1 MLDHIIFGELIC
13 YTSHYFFFSIASIVL
28 VNQLRNWP
36 QTWVITVLFT
46 LYLVYP
52 LELLDYL
59 LTNYNPSILVSH
71 SYGLNTL
78 LTNVLNRYHPLVF
91 YASVFYL
98 FSYLVRI
105 SVLNNLRKRISYHES
120 TLVALEQVCWWGI
133 FVNLTALWMGSWWAL
148 QEGTW
153 GGWWNWDSSEVFGL
167 LVTISLL
174 SLTHTSL
181 TLNSITFTK
190 FKSFKLASLFV
201 TSYFFIQL
209 NFELVS
215 HNFGS
220 KFFFFFNNNLFFIE
234 ALLLLLLLVLFWYR
248 LSNML
253 FTRSLSYRDI
263 SISKHPYH
271 MPSLLTRLVVP
282 LILVLWVLLSYKPL
296 LNYFLWNFAQ
306 LNLFNSDVSLQ
317 QLNFVLMIVGFVWLS
332 ASSNNL
338 IFLLLASLLYVS
350 NWVITTLLSFKLYKS
365 LLSSH
370 ILLIVILVTNL
381 LIFDLV
387 IYRWAISTDWSPFN
401 LSVGRVFP
409 SHDPITLDNTAVDIC
424 QTTTSYSFD
433 NGVSWNISTLTNTP
447 SLNFFSLLSSNDLFY
462 NLYDLAVIYAK
473 ISLCIELPLM
483 SPLNLM
489 FWFILSLVWRHLT
502 SKVTPHRF

>member
-1 MLDHIIFGELIC
+1 MLYLPL
-13 YTSHYFFFSIASIVL
+13 FFFSLASIVL

-36 QTWVITVLFT
+36 YKWVIITLST
-46 LYLVYP
+46 LYLIYP

-59 LTNYNPSILVSH
+59 ITNYNASIIVSH

-91 YASVFYL
+91 YTSVFFF
-98 FSYLVRI
+98 FSYLARI
-105 SVLNNLRKRISYHES
+105 RVPNNSLKNTSLKGF
-120 TLVALEQVCWWGI
+120 TLVSIEQVCWWGI
-133 FVNLTALWMGSWWAL
+133 LINLVALWMGSWWAL

-167 LVTISLL
+167 LITISLL

-181 TLNSITFTK
+181 TLNSITFTR
-190 FKSFKLASLFV
+190 FKSFQLSSLFV
-201 TSYFFIQL
+201 ISYFFIQL

-234 ALLLLLLLVLFWYR
+234 ALLLLLFLFLSWYY
-248 LSNML
+248 LSNSL
-253 FTRSLSYRDI
+253 FTRSILYTGI
-263 SISKHPYH
+263 FKSKCPSTT
-271 MPSLLTRLVVP
+271 PSLLIRLIVP
-282 LILVLWVLLSYKPL
+282 SILLLWVLLSYKPL

-317 QLNFVLMIVGFVWLS
+317 QLNFVLMLVGFVWLS
-332 ASSNNL
+332 NSSNYST
-338 IFLLLASLLYVS
+338 FLLLVSLLHLS
-350 NWVITTLLSFKLYKS
+350 NWFLATLLSFRLNKS

-370 ILLIVILVTNL
+370 SLLIVVLVTNL

-387 IYRWAISTDWSPFN
+387 IYRWAISTDWLPFN
-401 LSVGRVFP
+401 LKVGRVFT
-409 SHDPITLDNTAVDIC
+409 SQDLITLDSTAVDIC
-424 QTTTSYSFD
+424 QTSSSYSFD
-433 NGVSWNISTLTNTP
+433 NDVSWNISTLTNTP

-462 NLYDLAVIYAK
+462 NLYDLANIYAK
-473 ISLCIELPLM
+473 ISLCIELPLI

-502 SKVTPHRF
+502 SKITPNRF